1 MFLALKRYA
10 DFRGRSGRKEY
21 WMFYLMLCLVAA
33 NGYAAMYVG
42 YAIQSEILLVLY
54 ATLLTALG
62 LAVLVPSIAVTV
74 RRLHDS
80 DISGWFCLLVVIPYI
95 GGLIL
100 LALTLMPGTTG
111 PNRYGAEPASL

>member
-21 WMFYLMLCLVAA
+21 WMFYLLLCLVAA

-42 YAIQSEILLVLY
+42 YAIQSKVLLVLY
-54 ATLLTALG
+54 GTLLAAIG

-74 RRLHDS
+74 RRLHDI
-80 DISGWFCLLVVIPYI
+80 DISGWVCLLVLIPYV
-95 GGLIL
+95 GGLFL
-100 LALTLMPGTTG
+100 LALTLIPGTTG
-111 PNRYGAEPASL
+111 PNQYGAPPASL